1 MDDRQFGV
9 PIKYIHLRK
18 IDIFCDSIPDL
29 NLSYTFPNIADVDS
43 TSSDISNFSIWRNGL
58 GQDVYIVRCALL
70 GFGINDSLNYISTLA
85 LDSSNN
91 NDIQNPLIKVKFIP
105 FITNFSHKDLSGNF
119 TASLVF
125 SDSNTESIP
134 EFGEEDKPKKF
145 ISLPRLKDTL
155 DGMKNI
161 YLHEIPSQDDIA
173 NLFK

>member
-29 NLSYTFPNIADVDS
+29 NLSYTFPNIADV
-43 TSSDISNFSIWRNGL
+43 
-58 GQDVYIVRCALL
+58 YIVRCALL
-70 GFGINDSLNYISTLA
+70 GFDINDSLNYISTLA

-91 NDIQNPLIKVKFIP
+91 NDIQNPLVKVKFMP
-105 FITNFSHKDLSGNF
+105 FITHFRDKDLSGNF

-134 EFGEEDKPKKF
+134 EFGEDDKPKKL
-145 ISLPRLKDTL
+145 ISLSRLKDTL

-161 YLHEIPSQDDIA
+161 YLHEIPSQDDIT